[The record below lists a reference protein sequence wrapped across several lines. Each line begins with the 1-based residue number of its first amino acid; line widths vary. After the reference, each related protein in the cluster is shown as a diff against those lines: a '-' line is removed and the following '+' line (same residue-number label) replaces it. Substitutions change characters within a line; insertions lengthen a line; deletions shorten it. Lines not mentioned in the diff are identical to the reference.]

1 MEETVQFG
9 YHVTLDAYGCPQDTV
24 SSFEILTDLL
34 AGLALKLDM
43 LMLTPPYIVKAPGNL
58 DRGGKDPGGLT
69 GFVIIAESHISIH
82 TFPKRGFVSMDIY
95 SCKKFSFEDAIDF
108 VKKSL
113 KTEDLEIHTIDRG
126 TRYPIRN
133 IY

>member
-9 YHVTLDAYGCPQDTV
+9 YHITLDAYKCPEEV
-24 SSFEILTDLL
+24 ISNFEVLSDLL
-34 AGLALKLDM
+34 SGLALKLDM

-69 GFVIIAESHISIH
+69 GFVIIAESHVSIH

-95 SCKKFSFEDAIDF
+95 SCKQFSYEQAVEF

-113 KTEDLEIHTIDRG
+113 KTDDLEIHTLNRG
-126 TRYPIRN
+126 SRYPVNN